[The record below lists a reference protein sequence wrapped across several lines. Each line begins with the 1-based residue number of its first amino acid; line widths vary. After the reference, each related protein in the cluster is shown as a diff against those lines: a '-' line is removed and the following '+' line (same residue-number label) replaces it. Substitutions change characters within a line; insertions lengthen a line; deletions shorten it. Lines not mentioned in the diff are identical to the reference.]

1 MRFTPSAWVSR
12 VDSLF
17 ALDAAESALRHVLHS
32 AVALGLCVLLAG
44 CGQRAETPAAPA
56 TAPTSQV
63 PQTLLDKLSAAHEQ
77 YCSASGQHR
86 TASGFDFPWTDL
98 EEHIRQQ
105 PNQRVLIV
113 GIGSLLNLESAAE
126 DIQGVN
132 EEEFFPVVAV
142 GAKRLFNYL
151 IPDNV
156 LEELGG
162 APQPEQ
168 RAALN
173 MLATGRS
180 NDWFNG
186 RILSVAAQ
194 DLDGLRKR
202 EHGYHLRPVTSIR
215 WDSPDAEPFL
225 AYVLCAEEEVVEGR
239 QVIDN
244 TIEPNPAYVEIC
256 LTGAN
261 SVSQEFAAIFLDTSY
276 LADGK
281 TSLRVW
287 LATHPLPIAAESPS
301 SP

>member
-1 MRFTPSAWVSR
+1 MRLTPWSSLSR
-12 VDSLF
+12 VDSPFVLDTIEKAIRHLIRSAIVAVPCLLF
-17 ALDAAESALRHVLHS
+17 
-32 AVALGLCVLLAG
+32 AG
-44 CGQRAETPAAPA
+44 CGQLAETPAAPA

-63 PQTLLDKLSAAHEQ
+63 PQALLDKLTAAHEQ
-77 YCSASGQHR
+77 HR
-86 TASGFDFPWTDL
+86 SASGFDFPWTNL

-151 IPDNV
+151 IPGSV

-162 APQPEQ
+162 NPQPDE

-173 MLATGRS
+173 MVATGRS

-186 RILSVAAQ
+186 RILSVAVQ

-215 WDSPDAEPFL
+215 WDSPTAEPFL
-225 AYVLCAEEEVVEGR
+225 AYVLCAEDEVVEGR

-256 LTGAN
+256 LTGAS
-261 SVSQEFAAIFLDTSY
+261 SVSPEFGAMFLDTSY

-281 TSLRVW
+281 TSLRTW
-287 LATHPLPIAAESPS
+287 LATHPLPIAGESPS

>member
-1 MRFTPSAWVSR
+1 MRFTPWALVSR
-12 VDSLF
+12 VDSLL
-17 ALDAAESALRHVLHS
+17 AADAAQSRFRHVLHS
-32 AVALGLCVLLAG
+32 AVALGLCLLLAG

-56 TAPTSQV
+56 TAPTPQV
-63 PQTLLDKLSAAHEQ
+63 PQALLDKLSAAHE
-77 YCSASGQHR
+77 QHR

-173 MLATGRS
+173 MVATGRGE
-180 NDWFNG
+180 DWFNG
-186 RILSVAAQ
+186 RILSVAIE

-215 WDSPDAEPFL
+215 WDSPTAEPFL

-261 SVSQEFAAIFLDTSY
+261 SVSQEFGAMFLDTSY

-281 TSLRVW
+281 TSLRAW
-287 LATHPLPIAAESPS
+287 LATHPLPIAGESPS